1 MADPVSMT
9 IMAASAAT
17 SAYGSVRQGQ
27 YASKVGKAN
36 QRAAY
41 AEAAQQEIQAGQ
53 EIAAASHN
61 SQRIAARARELLAE
75 QTANAAAGGGS
86 SQDATVQAIRAET
99 VKTSTLD
106 QLLEMSAAEERAE
119 AIRRGARV
127 TRTQGD
133 MARAEGK
140 MQKQASYIK
149 AAGTILQAGDSWGQ
163 RFGWPGGNS

>member
-1 MADPVSMT
+1 MDMAL
-9 IMAASAAT
+9 MAAGAAT

-27 YASKVGKAN
+27 YASRVGKYN
-36 QRAAY
+36 QQAAY

-61 SQRIAARARELLAE
+61 QQRIAARTREILAE
-75 QTANAAAGGGS
+75 QAAAAAAGGGS
-86 SQDATVQAIRAET
+86 TADATVQAVRAET

-106 QLLEMSAAEERAE
+106 QLLEGAAAEERAA
-119 AIRRGARV
+119 AIRRGAQV

-140 MQKQASYIK
+140 MKKQAGYLQ
-149 AAGTILQAGDSWGQ
+149 AASTILQAGNDWGE
-163 RFGWPGGNS
+163 RFGWPGGST